1 VVDLKPP
8 RVVDDERTTLL
19 EFLRYLRESVVRK
32 VDGVSEADARRRFV
46 DSDTTLLWLL
56 KHLRRAESIWMEQR
70 FAGLDVT
77 LPPAEVGPDDTVAAA
92 VEAYRQGWAISDA
105 IAEQAPDLDVMTAN
119 TGSESPVSLR
129 WVLAHLVEETA
140 RHAGHADI
148 LRELID
154 GSTGR

>member
-1 VVDLKPP
+1 MVDLKPP